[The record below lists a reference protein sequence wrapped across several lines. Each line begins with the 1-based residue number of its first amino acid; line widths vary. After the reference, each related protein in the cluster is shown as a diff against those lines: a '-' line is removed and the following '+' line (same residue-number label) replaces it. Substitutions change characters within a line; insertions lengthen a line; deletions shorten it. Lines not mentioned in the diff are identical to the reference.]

1 MVKRTNKKEPTNIA
15 CSEKTLKRDSLLL
28 AKGKGHLDEKIK
40 GENTSKK
47 RVKNTSEKGGLNT
60 SKRG

>member
-40 GENTSKK
+40 GEHLLE
-47 RVKNTSEKGGLNT
+47 RVKHLRKGRVYT